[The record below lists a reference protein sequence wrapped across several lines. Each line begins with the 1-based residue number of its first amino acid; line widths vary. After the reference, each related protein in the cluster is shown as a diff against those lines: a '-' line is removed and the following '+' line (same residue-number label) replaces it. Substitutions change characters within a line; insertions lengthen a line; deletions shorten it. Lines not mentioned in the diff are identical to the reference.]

1 MTGKKYRRAVYCI
14 MGLVLL
20 GLGLG
25 GLLWAVDS
33 AFVKEAP
40 YDVKIAGSPEIRGT
54 LYTMGEQRYLLVL
67 SVPGTSTP
75 RGFIVNLQTKEM
87 GFAFLPRYSRFG
99 RFALVDRETLEGYCV
114 FCAGLAADFSTSGD
128 STIITA
134 TGFISDSAPPDE
146 DTKSFLLKMLIYEE
160 RIILKPMNVRESF
173 SIRMCPDSL
182 VLRRMNS
189 PPSETVLPD
198 FASSAAAEEVSIFCF
213 SSMG

>member
-1 MTGKKYRRAVYCI
+1 MTGKKLRRAVYCVA
-14 MGLVLL
+14 GLVLL
-20 GLGLG
+20 GLGLV

-40 YDVKIAGSPEIRGT
+40 YDVKIADSPEICGT

-87 GFAFLPRYSRFG
+87 RFAFLPRYSRFG
-99 RFALVDRETLEGYCV
+99 RCALVDRETLEGYCV

-128 STIITA
+128 NTIITA

-146 DTKSFLLKMLIYEE
+146 DTKSFLRKMLIYEK
-160 RIILKPMNVRESF
+160 RIILKPTSN
-173 SIRMCPDSL
+173 D
-182 VLRRMNS
+182 S
-189 PPSETVLPD
+189 PPMPASRGQAVYPSNVSDCMRTV
-198 FASSAAAEEVSIFCF
+198 V
-213 SSMG
+213 